1 MMSTPGRCIDAIGDV
16 HGSLEQ
22 LRALLAKLGYFES
35 AGRWQGP
42 EGHGLVF
49 LGDYVDKGPHPY
61 ESYRLVRTL
70 CEQGLALAILGNHDT
85 NAIQFSARRAER
97 TISPRDAMRA
107 ALAAH
112 HDGALPEGGWLR
124 DHARRSE
131 SGRLTNIVT
140 HEDTLRRMNAEQYE
154 EFIGWVRRLP
164 AWIEISGRI
173 RFVHAAWIDAA
184 IRELD
189 AWSAAGGAEPRVAGA
204 TALPS
209 LGIVAPD
216 FAHASQA
223 LRSRLD
229 APTPYT
235 DRQWCDLVDIGE
247 GRKDACNHK
256 VTEAVA
262 IALERLTKGIELPFP
277 DKVAILDVS
286 GIERENFRA
295 RWYHAPK
302 DIPIESLALMRR
314 QTVESIPAPV
324 RSRSVP
330 EKDLSPAHDGVAY
343 PLDAPPVLFGHY
355 GLAPSDFERGFHP
368 KCACLDYSGF
378 HDGELYAYRWRGEA
392 EFARENFVSVPGA
405 GREIPH

>member
-1 MMSTPGRCIDAIGDV
+1 MSISIASLDAIGYV
-16 HGSLEQ
+16 HGCREQ
-22 LRALLAKLGYFES
+22 LASLLAKLGYSE
-35 AGRWQGP
+35 ANGRWRAP
-42 EGHGLVF
+42 KGHGLVF
-49 LGDYVDKGPHPY
+49 LGDYIDRGSQPY
-61 ESYRLVRTL
+61 ETYRVIRDL

-85 NAIQFSARRAER
+85 NAIQFCARRTER
-97 TISPRDAMRA
+97 TVAPGA
-107 ALAAH
+107 ARRVALEVL
-112 HDGALPEGGWLR
+112 DGKREPEIGWIR
-124 DHARRSE
+124 DHARGFPEKAPS
-131 SGRLTNIVT
+131 NIRN
-140 HEDTLRRMNAEQYE
+140 HAQTLRNMDESQYE
-154 EFIGWVRRLP
+154 EYIDWVRRLP
-164 AWIEISGRI
+164 AWIEIRGRI
-173 RFVHAAWIDAA
+173 RFIHAAWIDAA

-247 GRKDACNHK
+247 GRKDACNHE

-286 GIERENFRA
+286 RIERESFRA

-314 QTVESIPAPV
+314 QTV
-324 RSRSVP
+324 
-330 EKDLSPAHDGVAY
+330 
-343 PLDAPPVLFGHY
+343 
-355 GLAPSDFERGFHP
+355 
-368 KCACLDYSGF
+368 
-378 HDGELYAYRWRGEA
+378 
-392 EFARENFVSVPGA
+392 
-405 GREIPH
+405 